1 MLPGIPSL
9 GGAELLI
16 VLAIILLLFGAK
28 RIPTLGRSLGS
39 GIKEFRQGL
48 AEGDNEEEVQDPKKK
63 RRQDEEEPSLN
74 GAAAHTEVSHEEETT
89 PRTEQKNS

>member
-16 VLAIILLLFGAK
+16 VLAIILLLIGAR
-28 RIPTLGRSLGS
+28 RIPKLGRSLGS

-48 AEGDNEEEVQDPKKK
+48 AEGDNEEEVQDPEKKQ
-63 RRQDEEEPSLN
+63 RQDEEEPSLN

-89 PRTEQKNS
+89 PRTEQKKS